1 MNKNRYIF
9 KIKDLDTTNPNGKK
23 LIEFLS
29 SYNIHII
36 DDSMFPKMLLVE
48 TQENLYDIIP
58 QNIKKMWNIYLE
70 KSYKIPDTR
79 KFIKPK
85 K

>member
-1 MNKNRYIF
+1 MNKNKYIF
-9 KIKDLDTTNPNGKK
+9 KIKELDTTNLNKE
-23 LIEFLS
+23 LIKFLS
-29 SYNIHII
+29 SNNIQII

-58 QNIKKMWNIYLE
+58 QNFKEMWSIYLE
-70 KSYKIPDTR
+70 KNYKIPDTK